1 MVKVGPIRHN
11 LFALVGIGK
20 GFWGAEDTCVSAP
33 GIGTCFL
40 FFLNRHHQPIK
51 SIVFQFERVRESASI
66 EDRVKVFVLSYSIIS
81 CSKQK

>member
-1 MVKVGPIRHN
+1 VVKVGPIRHN

-20 GFWGAEDTCVSAP
+20 GFWGAEDTCVSTP

-40 FFLNRHHQPIK
+40 NRHRQPIK
-51 SIVFQFERVRESASI
+51 SIVFQFEIVRESASI